1 MNYLRAI
8 VARTTFRNRLPFR
21 FCKADGWDEGNRAP
35 SSSKRSQ
42 LFSKTIRGLLW
53 AMISLRVLFAML
65 FATAVAA
72 KADEGMWL
80 FTNPPLKQLKEKYQF
95 EPTGQWLEHLQKSS
109 VRFNSGGSGSFVSAN
124 GLCITNH
131 HVGADALQKASSE
144 RHNYLKEGFYARTNA
159 EEIKCADLELNVL
172 MSIEDV
178 TARVNAA
185 VKTGM
190 PPDAAGKAREN
201 AIAQIEKESK
211 NKTGLRSDVVTL
223 YQGGLYHLYRYK
235 RYEDVR
241 IVFAPEEQ
249 MAFYGGDPDNF
260 EYPRFDLDICI
271 FRAYENGQPAKIED
285 YLKWNSQGPGS
296 DELTFVSGSPGRT
309 DRQLA
314 VDELADRRDREV
326 PSWLQMFNRREVL
339 LIAWG
344 QRSFENARRAR
355 EDLYS
360 DQNNRKRYDGY
371 MGALLDPEIWRAIET
386 REKKL
391 RDAISR
397 DPRLKSTIAAYDRIK
412 KAQTELV
419 QIASRY
425 DYLEQE
431 RPVAVG
437 YRGPRAF
444 YGTLFKYA
452 RLLTR
457 AIDERAKPNGE
468 RIATFRD
475 SAQESLALEL
485 FSNEPVYDDY
495 EILRLTD
502 SLTDFTEKF
511 GGNDS
516 LVKQVLA
523 GESPHARAV
532 ELVSGTKLKDV
543 EFRKD
548 LYAKNAA
555 ALQVAHDPMLDL
567 ARIIDGPARDARK
580 AHETQEEIKRQA
592 YAEIAKARFAIEGTS
607 NYPDATFTLRLSY
620 GKVLGYEED
629 GKQIPAFTDFAGLYQ
644 RAAEHDNLPPFDLPQ
659 RWVERKAQ
667 LNLATKFNFVSD
679 ADIIGGNSGSPVV
692 NKANEFVGIIF
703 DGNIQSLVLDCI
715 FSDKQARAVSVDSAA
730 ISQAL
735 RKVYDAGPLLDELEG
750 VK

>member
-1 MNYLRAI
+1 
-8 VARTTFRNRLPFR
+8 
-21 FCKADGWDEGNRAP
+21 
-35 SSSKRSQ
+35 
-42 LFSKTIRGLLW
+42 
-53 AMISLRVLFAML
+53 MISLRLLVALL
-65 FATAVAA
+65 VATAISSR
-72 KADEGMWL
+72 ADEGMWL
-80 FTNPPLKQLKEKYQF
+80 FNNPPLEQLKEKYQF
-95 EPTGQWLEHLQKSS
+95 EPTPQWLEHLQKAS

-144 RHNYLKEGFYARTNA
+144 QHNYLKEGFYAKTHA
-159 EEIKCADLELNVL
+159 QEIKCADLELNVL

-178 TARVNAA
+178 TAQVNAA
-185 VKTGM
+185 VKTDM
-190 PPDAAGKAREN
+190 APDAAGKAREN
-201 AIAQIEKESK
+201 AIAQIEKES
-211 NKTGLRSDVVTL
+211 NDKTGLRSDVVTL
-223 YQGGLYHLYRYK
+223 YQGGLYHLYCYK
-235 RYEDVR
+235 RYDDVR
-241 IVFAPEEQ
+241 IVFAPEQQ

-260 EYPRFDLDICI
+260 EYPRFDLDIGI
-271 FRAYENGQPAKIED
+271 FRAYENGQPAKIEH
-285 YLKWNSQGPGS
+285 YLKWNSSGPDAG
-296 DELTFVSGSPGRT
+296 ELTFVSGSPGRT
-309 DRQLA
+309 DRQLTA
-314 VDELADRRDREV
+314 DELADRRDREL
-326 PSWLQMFNRREVL
+326 PTWLQMFNRREVL
-339 LIAWG
+339 LNAWG

-355 EDLYS
+355 DDLFG

-371 MGALLDPEIWRAIET
+371 VAALFDPEIWRAIEA

-391 RDAISR
+391 RDAIAR
-397 DPRLKSTIAAYDRIK
+397 EPKLKSTIGAYERIK
-412 KAQTELV
+412 KAQAELV
-419 QIASRY
+419 KIAPRY

-431 RPVAVG
+431 RPITVG

-444 YGTLFKYA
+444 YNTLFKYA

-457 AIDERAKPNGE
+457 AIDERSKPNGE
-468 RIATFRD
+468 RIAAFRD
-475 SAQESLALEL
+475 SAKESLELEL
-485 FSNEPVYDDY
+485 FSSEPVYDDY

-502 SLTDFTEKF
+502 SLTDFAEKF

-523 GESPHARAV
+523 GKSPHARAM
-532 ELVSGTKLKDV
+532 ELISGTKLKDV
-543 EFRKD
+543 EFRKN

-555 ALQVAHDPMLDL
+555 ALPTARDRMLDL
-567 ARIIDGPARDARK
+567 ARMIDAPARDSRK
-580 AHETQEEIKRQA
+580 AHEAQEEIKRQA

-629 GKQIPAFTDFAGLYQ
+629 GKQIPPFTDFAGFYR

-715 FSDKQARAVSVDSAA
+715 FSDKQARAVSVDSGA
-730 ISQAL
+730 ISEAL
-735 RKVYDAGPLLDELEG
+735 RKVYDAGALADELEG
-750 VK
+750 AK